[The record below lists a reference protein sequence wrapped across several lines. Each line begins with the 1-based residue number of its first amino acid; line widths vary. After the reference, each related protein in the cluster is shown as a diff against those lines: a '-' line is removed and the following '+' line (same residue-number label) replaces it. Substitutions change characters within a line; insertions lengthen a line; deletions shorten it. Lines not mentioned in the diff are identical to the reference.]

1 VKLLSVE
8 GVEQDGPMSW
18 FLLDVAAVLGLP
30 SNSELEGV
38 ALQQLNWKGRVKWQ
52 GICLSS

>member
-1 VKLLSVE
+1 VKLLSGE

-18 FLLDVAAVLGLP
+18 FLPGVAAVFGLH

-38 ALQQLNWKGRVKWQ
+38 ALEQLH
-52 GICLSS
+52 